1 MNVTCHYCNTKLNI
15 PDHKIP
21 KDKNTAVTC
30 PQCKEK
36 IPIHP
41 QKITRQVDEDKKSA
55 PRVSFE
61 DRRNALVC
69 VGDDVA
75 QKKVHNALKFMG
87 FDIQSVKTADAALSK
102 MEYRIYHMVILDETF
117 DQNLGM
123 SRVIKKMNIM
133 DMYLRRRIC
142 LVLLSNRFQTN
153 DNMATLHS
161 SVNNILNV
169 RDITHVE
176 SFLTRVILDHKNLYT
191 VFNESL
197 KLAGK
202 A

>member
-1 MNVTCHYCNTKLNI
+1 
-15 PDHKIP
+15 
-21 KDKNTAVTC
+21 
-30 PQCKEK
+30 
-36 IPIHP
+36 
-41 QKITRQVDEDKKSA
+41 
-55 PRVSFE
+55 
-61 DRRNALVC
+61 
-69 VGDDVA
+69 
-75 QKKVHNALKFMG
+75 
-87 FDIQSVKTADAALSK
+87 
-102 MEYRIYHMVILDETF
+102 
-117 DQNLGM
+117 
-123 SRVIKKMNIM
+123 M